1 MARPY
6 ANTRKPILDS
16 WAIHENL
23 AFSWKICW
31 KNASTDVLF
40 ELPPS
45 HEATLPTR
53 TPRHCKRLNLAISA
67 ITKSSLLAFTIM
79 ENDPGRDPTLH
90 LSMRKKP
97 MAEVPGTNLAILP
110 PRSWTKASRLD
121 SSARIMGQG
130 PKGGKMLQQA
140 HLRDTGSEKKWR
152 KKNNSSFEVVST
164 GLYWT

>member
-1 MARPY
+1 MPQHMCSSSCCLHMKQPCQHWPPDI
-6 ANTRKPILDS
+6 ANAILQFLPS
-16 WAIHENL
+16 QKKQGKIASFSPFWPSQ
-23 AFSWKICW
+23 SWKMTLGGTPL
-31 KNASTDVLF
+31 ST
-40 ELPPS
+40 
-45 HEATLPTR
+45 
-53 TPRHCKRLNLAISA
+53 
-67 ITKSSLLAFTIM
+67 
-79 ENDPGRDPTLH
+79 
-90 LSMRKKP
+90 SMRKKN

-164 GLYWT
+164 GLLNLVTNK